1 MMVQATRCPD
11 CSSYVSR
18 DIYFGRFGKRNNV
31 PLWVCPNCGVV
42 HEDYRWFK
50 YVSQQEASA
59 IIEHRG
65 PRGLFVLET
74 GVEYIGID
82 NSTGDAWTEEF
93 PDLTECMM
101 WLVGEKEAAQEAK
114 AQRKYETGGGPA
126 EDVELRQYR
135 CLRCNHVWY
144 EDCDAPDYPDYCPGC
159 GESLCR
165 GGTQESQRQN
175 YVRNCSAEPSWTT
188 CSRSETVRI
197 VKSSRLLDLNRAT
210 TSSTFPTSP

>member
-74 GVEYIGID
+74 AL
-82 NSTGDAWTEEF
+82 STSASTIA
-93 PDLTECMM
+93 
-101 WLVGEKEAAQEAK
+101 LVTLG
-114 AQRKYETGGGPA
+114 R
-126 EDVELRQYR
+126 
-135 CLRCNHVWY
+135 
-144 EDCDAPDYPDYCPGC
+144 
-159 GESLCR
+159 
-165 GGTQESQRQN
+165 
-175 YVRNCSAEPSWTT
+175 
-188 CSRSETVRI
+188 
-197 VKSSRLLDLNRAT
+197 KSSLT
-210 TSSTFPTSP
+210 

>member
-1 MMVQATRCPD
+1 MIAHATRCYD
-11 CSSYVSR
+11 CGSYVSR

-50 YVSQQEASA
+50 YVSQQEANA

-101 WLVGEKEAAQEAK
+101 WLAGK
-114 AQRKYETGGGPA
+114 RKP
-126 EDVELRQYR
+126 LRQQKHR
-135 CLRCNHVWY
+135 ENTRQATGLLRTWNCGSI
-144 EDCDAPDYPDYCPGC
+144 DASG
-159 GESLCR
+159 
-165 GGTQESQRQN
+165 
-175 YVRNCSAEPSWTT
+175 
-188 CSRSETVRI
+188 
-197 VKSSRLLDLNRAT
+197 AT
-210 TSSTFPTSP
+210 TSGTRTATPLIIPTTAPAVARVFAEEVLRNDKSRIAREAARWSCHG

>member
-1 MMVQATRCPD
+1 MIAQATRCYD
-11 CSSYVSR
+11 CGSYVSR

-50 YVSQQEASA
+50 YVSQQEANA

-101 WLVGEKEAAQEAK
+101 WLAGEKEAA
-114 AQRKYETGGGPA
+114 
-126 EDVELRQYR
+126 
-135 CLRCNHVWY
+135 
-144 EDCDAPDYPDYCPGC
+144 
-159 GESLCR
+159 
-165 GGTQESQRQN
+165 
-175 YVRNCSAEPSWTT
+175 
-188 CSRSETVRI
+188 
-197 VKSSRLLDLNRAT
+197 
-210 TSSTFPTSP
+210 

>member
-1 MMVQATRCPD
+1 MDFLIERSETCAGTEGGVEMIAQATRCYD
-11 CSSYVSR
+11 CGSYVSR

-50 YVSQQEASA
+50 YVSQQEANA

-101 WLVGEKEAAQEAK
+101 WLAGEKEAAQAAK
-114 AQRKYETGGGPA
+114 AQRKYETGDGPA

-135 CLRCNHVWY
+135 CLRCNHIWY

-165 GGTQESQRQN
+165 GGAQE
-175 YVRNCSAEPSWTT
+175 
-188 CSRSETVRI
+188 
-197 VKSSRLLDLNRAT
+197 
-210 TSSTFPTSP
+210 

>member
-1 MMVQATRCPD
+1 MMVQATRCYD
-11 CSSYVSR
+11 CGSYVSR

-50 YVSQQEASA
+50 YVSQQ
-59 IIEHRG
+59 
-65 PRGLFVLET
+65 
-74 GVEYIGID
+74 
-82 NSTGDAWTEEF
+82 
-93 PDLTECMM
+93 
-101 WLVGEKEAAQEAK
+101 AK
-114 AQRKYETGGGPA
+114 AQRKYETGDGPA

-165 GGTQESQRQN
+165 GGTQE
-175 YVRNCSAEPSWTT
+175 
-188 CSRSETVRI
+188 
-197 VKSSRLLDLNRAT
+197 
-210 TSSTFPTSP
+210 

>member
-1 MMVQATRCPD
+1 MIAQATRCYD
-11 CSSYVSR
+11 CGSYVSR

-50 YVSQQEASA
+50 YVSQQEANA

-93 PDLTECMM
+93 LDLTECMM
-101 WLVGEKEAAQEAK
+101 WLAGVTTSGTRTATLPITPTTAPAAVKVFAEEALRNDKGRIAREAA
-114 AQRKYETGGGPA
+114 RWSCHG
-126 EDVELRQYR
+126 
-135 CLRCNHVWY
+135 
-144 EDCDAPDYPDYCPGC
+144 
-159 GESLCR
+159 
-165 GGTQESQRQN
+165 
-175 YVRNCSAEPSWTT
+175 
-188 CSRSETVRI
+188 
-197 VKSSRLLDLNRAT
+197 
-210 TSSTFPTSP
+210 

>member
-1 MMVQATRCPD
+1 MTAQATRCYD
-11 CSSYVSR
+11 CGSYVSR

-50 YVSQQEASA
+50 YVSQQEANA

-101 WLVGEKEAAQEAK
+101 WLAGEKEAAQAAK
-114 AQRKYETGGGPA
+114 AQRKYETGDGPD
-126 EDVELRQYR
+126 ETWN
-135 CLRCNHVWY
+135 CGSI
-144 EDCDAPDYPDYCPGC
+144 DASG
-159 GESLCR
+159 
-165 GGTQESQRQN
+165 
-175 YVRNCSAEPSWTT
+175 
-188 CSRSETVRI
+188 
-197 VKSSRLLDLNRAT
+197 AT
-210 TSSTFPTSP
+210 TSGTRTATPLIIQTTAPAVARVFAEEVLRNDKGRIAREAARWSRHG

>member
-1 MMVQATRCPD
+1 MTAQATRCYD
-11 CSSYVSR
+11 CGSYVSR

-50 YVSQQEASA
+50 YVSQQEANA

-101 WLVGEKEAAQEAK
+101 WLAWEKEAAQAAK
-114 AQRKYETGGGPA
+114 AQRKYETGDGPA

-135 CLRCNHVWY
+135 CLRCNHIWY

-165 GGTQESQRQN
+165 GGAQE
-175 YVRNCSAEPSWTT
+175 
-188 CSRSETVRI
+188 
-197 VKSSRLLDLNRAT
+197 
-210 TSSTFPTSP
+210 

>member
-65 PRGLFVLET
+65 PRGLFVLEA

-101 WLVGEKEAAQEAK
+101 WLAGEK
-114 AQRKYETGGGPA
+114 
-126 EDVELRQYR
+126 
-135 CLRCNHVWY
+135 
-144 EDCDAPDYPDYCPGC
+144 
-159 GESLCR
+159 
-165 GGTQESQRQN
+165 
-175 YVRNCSAEPSWTT
+175 
-188 CSRSETVRI
+188 
-197 VKSSRLLDLNRAT
+197 
-210 TSSTFPTSP
+210 

>member
-1 MMVQATRCPD
+1 M
-11 CSSYVSR
+11 
-18 DIYFGRFGKRNNV
+18 
-31 PLWVCPNCGVV
+31 
-42 HEDYRWFK
+42 
-50 YVSQQEASA
+50 
-59 IIEHRG
+59 
-65 PRGLFVLET
+65 LET

-165 GGTQESQRQN
+165 GGTQE
-175 YVRNCSAEPSWTT
+175 
-188 CSRSETVRI
+188 
-197 VKSSRLLDLNRAT
+197 
-210 TSSTFPTSP
+210 

>member
-101 WLVGEKEAAQEAK
+101 WLVGKRKPLRRRRHRESTRRAA
-114 AQRKYETGGGPA
+114 GPP
-126 EDVELRQYR
+126 RMWS
-135 CLRCNHVWY
+135 CGSI
-144 EDCDAPDYPDYCPGC
+144 DASG
-159 GESLCR
+159 
-165 GGTQESQRQN
+165 
-175 YVRNCSAEPSWTT
+175 V
-188 CSRSETVRI
+188 
-197 VKSSRLLDLNRAT
+197 T
-210 TSSTFPTSP
+210 TSGTRTATLRITPTTAPAVVKVFAEEALRNDKGRIT

>member
-1 MMVQATRCPD
+1 MIAQATRCYD
-11 CSSYVSR
+11 CGSYVSR

-50 YVSQQEASA
+50 CVSQQEANA

-101 WLVGEKEAAQEAK
+101 WLAGEKEDAQAAK
-114 AQRKYETGGGPA
+114 AQRKYETGDGPA

-135 CLRCNHVWY
+135 CLRCNHIWY

-165 GGTQESQRQN
+165 GGAQE
-175 YVRNCSAEPSWTT
+175 
-188 CSRSETVRI
+188 
-197 VKSSRLLDLNRAT
+197 
-210 TSSTFPTSP
+210 

>member
-1 MMVQATRCPD
+1 MIAQATRCYD
-11 CSSYVSR
+11 CGSYVSR

-50 YVSQQEASA
+50 YVSQQEANA

-93 PDLTECMM
+93 PGLIER
-101 WLVGEKEAAQEAK
+101 LKEREQQVEKREAVVGKETDTK
-114 AQRKYETGGGPA
+114 ATLELATVKA
-126 EDVELRQYR
+126 ERDTYR
-135 CLRCNHVWY
+135 RLY
-144 EDCDAPDYPDYCPGC
+144 EDLIRGFIPTAPAG
-159 GESLCR
+159 
-165 GGTQESQRQN
+165 
-175 YVRNCSAEPSWTT
+175 A
-188 CSRSETVRI
+188 
-197 VKSSRLLDLNRAT
+197 
-210 TSSTFPTSP
+210 

>member
-93 PDLTECMM
+93 PDLTECMI
-101 WLVGEKEAAQEAK
+101 WLAGEKEAAQEAK

-144 EDCDAPDYPDYCPGC
+144 EDCDASDYPDYCPGC

-165 GGTQESQRQN
+165 GGAQE
-175 YVRNCSAEPSWTT
+175 
-188 CSRSETVRI
+188 
-197 VKSSRLLDLNRAT
+197 
-210 TSSTFPTSP
+210 

>member
-1 MMVQATRCPD
+1 MIAQATRCYD
-11 CSSYVSR
+11 CGSYVSR

-50 YVSQQEASA
+50 YVSQQEANA

-101 WLVGEKEAAQEAK
+101 WLAGEKEAAQAAK
-114 AQRKYETGGGPA
+114 AQRKYETGDGPA

-135 CLRCNHVWY
+135 CLR
-144 EDCDAPDYPDYCPGC
+144 
-159 GESLCR
+159 
-165 GGTQESQRQN
+165 
-175 YVRNCSAEPSWTT
+175 
-188 CSRSETVRI
+188 
-197 VKSSRLLDLNRAT
+197 
-210 TSSTFPTSP
+210 

>member
-1 MMVQATRCPD
+1 MIAQATRCYD
-11 CSSYVSR
+11 CGSYVSR

-50 YVSQQEASA
+50 YVSQQEANA

-101 WLVGEKEAAQEAK
+101 WLAGEKEAAQAAK
-114 AQRKYETGGGPA
+114 AQRNTRQVTGLPRTWNCGSI
-126 EDVELRQYR
+126 
-135 CLRCNHVWY
+135 
-144 EDCDAPDYPDYCPGC
+144 DASG
-159 GESLCR
+159 
-165 GGTQESQRQN
+165 
-175 YVRNCSAEPSWTT
+175 V
-188 CSRSETVRI
+188 
-197 VKSSRLLDLNRAT
+197 T
-210 TSSTFPTSP
+210 TSGTRTATLPITPTTAPAVVKVFAEEALRNDKGRIA